1 MRATRIATTAAAAAL
16 GAVALTCA
24 VAPAQAADGNQGAKK
39 EGSAGFSVTPST
51 IAAGGKVTLAAP
63 GCTGPA
69 TVTAG
74 VFNTVVLQ
82 PGKTQQATVDWD
94 AKPGAMYDVAFTCNG
109 TKGSASLTVVG
120 GAQPT
125 TSSTS
130 LPSRTTS
137 AAPVTSASP
146 ARGVRGGLGGS
157 IGGMDT
163 TQVAGGAALVVLAV
177 GGTFYAVHRRA
188 AGTRRH

>member
-1 MRATRIATTAAAAAL
+1 MRARRFATTTAAAAL
-16 GAVALTCA
+16 GAAALTCV

-39 EGSAGFSVTPST
+39 EGSAGFSVSPST

-69 TVTAG
+69 TATAG
-74 VFNTVVLQ
+74 VFDTVVIQ
-82 PGKTQQATVDWD
+82 PGKAQQVTVGWD
-94 AKPGAMYDVAFTCNG
+94 SKPGAMYDIAFTCDG
-109 TKGSASLTVVG
+109 TKGSAALTIAG
-120 GAQPT
+120 GALPT

-137 AAPVTSASP
+137 AAPITTASP

-188 AGTRRH
+188 AGARRH